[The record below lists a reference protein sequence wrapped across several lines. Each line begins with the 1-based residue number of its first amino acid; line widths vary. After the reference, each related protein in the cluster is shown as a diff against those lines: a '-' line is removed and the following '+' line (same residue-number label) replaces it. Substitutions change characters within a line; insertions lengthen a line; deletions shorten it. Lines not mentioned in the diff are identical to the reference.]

1 MIYNVI
7 FTVIGLC
14 FMVMLLISLF
24 VKTKIDTIRSK
35 IYRLLIISSL
45 LYAIADIISIYTLV
59 YSFESEKFLTI
70 IWNFR
75 NSCVFIYVV
84 SFFWYYKAVT
94 KNYEYKNLFQL
105 FIKNKLFIFSFI
117 YILVAVLLSTFNG
130 KFPAM
135 TPDKIVFT
143 LGKDVIPVMAF
154 IILFSL
160 CGFLFSLKYRK
171 TNRKIF
177 SCFLMVFILT
187 FCLVPLQLYF
197 NNISLQPFV
206 SMLLLYVVYH
216 YIENPDISL
225 VEEVS
230 VLKDSIDKSSNSKT
244 EFLFKLSSDLL
255 IPINTIIS
263 LGESLNSLDAIDN
276 QEQIKYDLNNIRYAG
291 SVLLDSMDNILNA
304 SFDSNTN
311 TMREYYFYELIKKIK
326 SVISSRIGYKKI
338 TFDVTI
344 DDNISSKL
352 YGEEEKIQKILLNI
366 LNNAV
371 KYTEVGKINLSVS
384 VTTNNDIQTLHFKVS
399 DTGCGIKDSEKSF
412 IFASNSSD
420 KSGMG
425 LALSKSYIESM
436 NGTIRFEST
445 VEVGTT
451 FYFDIPQKIVG
462 SRLVGDDKV
471 DDDSDS
477 KIVFDD
483 LSNFKVLIVDDDN
496 LDIKVV
502 KRLLEN
508 YKLQI
513 FTLNDSMEFIN
524 KIKMGEEYDLVL
536 LDHKMSGLDGVAT
549 MKAIKQLDGYTLP
562 KIVSLTANDFIGAR
576 EYYKSVGFDE
586 YLSKPID
593 IHELDRVIRKYLKK

>member
-1 MIYNVI
+1 M
-7 FTVIGLC
+7 
-14 FMVMLLISLF
+14 F
-24 VKTKIDTIRSK
+24 VKTRIDTIRSK

-45 LYAIADIISIYTLV
+45 LYAIADVISIYTLV
-59 YSFESEKFLTI
+59 YSFESKKFLTI

-75 NSCVFIYVV
+75 NSCVFVYVIA
-84 SFFWYYKAVT
+84 FLWYYKAAT

-105 FIKNKLFIFSFI
+105 FIRNKLFIVSFI
-117 YILVAVLLSTFNG
+117 FIFAAVFLSTLLG
-130 KFPAM
+130 RLPQI
-135 TPDKIVFT
+135 TPDNISFT
-143 LGKDVIPVMAF
+143 TTADVIPVMIF
-154 IILFSL
+154 IIVFSFT
-160 CGFLFSLKYRK
+160 GFICSLKYRK
-171 TNRKIF
+171 IDKKIF
-177 SCFLMVFILT
+177 SCFLMVFIFT
-187 FCLVPLQLYF
+187 ICLVPLQLYF
-197 NNISLQPFV
+197 DNISLQPFV
-206 SMLLLYVVYH
+206 SMFLLYVVYH

-230 VLKDSIDKSSNSKT
+230 VLKENIDKSSNSKT

-263 LGESLNSLDAIDN
+263 LGESLNSLDTIEN
-276 QEQIKYDLNNIRYAG
+276 QEQIKIDLNNIRYAG
-291 SVLLDSMDNILNA
+291 SVLLDSIDNILNA
-304 SFDSNTN
+304 SFENNTN
-311 TMREYYFYELIKKIK
+311 TMKEYHFYDLIKKVK
-326 SVISSRIGYKKI
+326 SIISSRIGYKKI
-338 TFDVTI
+338 SFDVMI
-344 DDNISSKL
+344 DDNIGSKL
-352 YGEEEKIQKILLNI
+352 YGEEEKIQKVLLNI

-371 KYTEVGKINLSVS
+371 KYTDVGKINLSVG

-412 IFASNSSD
+412 IFANDNSD
-420 KSGMG
+420 KSGIG

-483 LSNFKVLIVDDDN
+483 LSNYKVFIVDDDN

-502 KRLLEN
+502 KRFLEN

-513 FTLNDSMEFIN
+513 FTSNDSMECIN
-524 KIKMGEEYDLVL
+524 KIKVGEVYDLIL

-549 MKAIKQLDGYTLP
+549 MKALKKLDGYTIP
-562 KIVSLTANDFIGAR
+562 KIISFTANDFNGAR
-576 EYYKSVGFDE
+576 EYYKNLGFDE

-593 IHELDRVIRKYLKK
+593 IHELDRLIKKYLKKR